1 MTSATSELAL
11 LERSPFVNLG
21 RVEGPVV
28 ARKPC
33 GQNLDHQR
41 DIGAPRAA
49 YECPVYV
56 DTRRRL
62 NRLICAKSGH
72 SLTSW

>member
-1 MTSATSELAL
+1 VTSATSELAL

-33 GQNLDHQR
+33 GQNFDHQR
-41 DIGAPRAA
+41 DIGAP
-49 YECPVYV
+49 
-56 DTRRRL
+56 
-62 NRLICAKSGH
+62 
-72 SLTSW
+72 LTNVRCTSTPAVQS